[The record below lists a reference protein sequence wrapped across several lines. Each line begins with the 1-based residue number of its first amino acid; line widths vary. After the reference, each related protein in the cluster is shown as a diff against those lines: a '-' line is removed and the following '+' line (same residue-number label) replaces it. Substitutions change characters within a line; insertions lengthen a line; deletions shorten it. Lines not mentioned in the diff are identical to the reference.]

1 MKEECNNPHRNN
13 RQLSLECLEPMRVP
27 VTGASGSGTT
37 TLGRALSVR
46 LGSSFLDADDYY
58 WMPTNPPYEE
68 KRAPAARLQL
78 ILADLRKTSSAVVA
92 GCVRTWGREL
102 EDSFSL
108 IVFLILDAEIRVAR
122 LREREMSER
131 GRVDEVFLEWAAQY
145 ETGRMSGRSRAL
157 HEKWLSERSCPTL
170 RLEGDLSV
178 AERVARVTEALSNQ
192 PLPESGLRNAPRG
205 R

>member
-1 MKEECNNPHRNN
+1 
-13 RQLSLECLEPMRVP
+13 MRILI
-27 VTGASGSGTT
+27 TGASGSGAT

-58 WMPTNPPYEE
+58 WIPTDPPYEV
-68 KRAPAARLQL
+68 KRDPDTRLQL
-78 ILADLRKTSSAVVA
+78 ILADLRNASSAVVS
-92 GCVRTWGREL
+92 GCVRNWGGEL

-122 LREREMSER
+122 LREREMSKL
-131 GRVDEVFLEWAAQY
+131 GRVDEMFLEWAAQY
-145 ETGRMSGRSRAL
+145 DTGRMSGRSRPL

-192 PLPESGLRNAPRG
+192 PLPASWLRNAPRE
-205 R
+205 RL

>member
-1 MKEECNNPHRNN
+1 
-13 RQLSLECLEPMRVP
+13 MRIQI
-27 VTGASGSGTT
+27 TGASGSGAT

-58 WMPTNPPYEE
+58 WIPTDQPYEV
-68 KRAPAARLQL
+68 KRDPDTRLQL
-78 ILADLRKTSSAVVA
+78 ILADLRNPSSAVVS
-92 GCVRTWGREL
+92 GCVRNWGGEL

-122 LREREMSER
+122 LREREMSKL
-131 GRVDEVFLEWAAQY
+131 GRVDEMFLEWAAQY
-145 ETGRMSGRSRAL
+145 DTGRMSGRSRAL
-157 HEKWLSERSCPTL
+157 HEKWLSERSCPAL

-192 PLPESGLRNAPRG
+192 PQRASALNDL
-205 R
+205 

>member
-1 MKEECNNPHRNN
+1 
-13 RQLSLECLEPMRVP
+13 MRLL

-46 LGSSFLDADDYY
+46 LGSSFLYADDYY
-58 WMPTNPPYEE
+58 WIPTDPPYKE
-68 KRAPAARLQL
+68 KRDPATRLQL
-78 ILADLRKTSSAVVA
+78 ILADLRNTSSAVVA
-92 GCVRTWGREL
+92 GCVRNWGDEL

-122 LREREMSER
+122 LREREMSEC

-157 HEKWLSERSCPTL
+157 HEKWLSERSCPVL

-178 AERVARVTEALSNQ
+178 TERVARVTEALSNQ
-192 PLPESGLRNAPRG
+192 PLRTSGLRNAPRE

>member
-1 MKEECNNPHRNN
+1 
-13 RQLSLECLEPMRVP
+13 MRVL
-27 VTGASGSGTT
+27 VTGASGSGAT
-37 TLGRALSVR
+37 TLGRAPSAR

-58 WMPTNPPYEE
+58 WMPTDPPYKE
-68 KRAPAARLQL
+68 KRDPAARLQL
-78 ILADLRKTSSAVVA
+78 ILADLRKASSAVVA
-92 GCVRTWGREL
+92 GCVRNWGGEL

-108 IVFLILDAEIRVAR
+108 IVFLTLDAEIRVAR
-122 LREREMSER
+122 LREREMSEL

-145 ETGRMSGRSRAL
+145 DTGRMSGRSRAL
-157 HEKWLSERSCPTL
+157 HEKWLSERSCPVL

-192 PLPESGLRNAPRG
+192 PPRASALRNAPRE